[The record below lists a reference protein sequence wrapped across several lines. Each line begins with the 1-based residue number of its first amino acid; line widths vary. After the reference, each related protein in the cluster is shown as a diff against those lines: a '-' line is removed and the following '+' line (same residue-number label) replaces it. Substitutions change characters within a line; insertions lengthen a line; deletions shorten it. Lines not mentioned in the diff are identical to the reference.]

1 MKSKELHV
9 LRDRA
14 ISFDVRE
21 IADYLLDDP
30 RFPVWSGSSRTNQ
43 HHYGTGGLIVH
54 VSEVVDMCLIM
65 QESRYPKVNGR
76 VLFLSALM
84 HDWGKLWDYEPV
96 GIYEPSQIAPE
107 TQWQGTDHKR
117 HIHHISRS
125 AIEWSKAVVLSGKC
139 KDIEDE
145 VSHAILSHH
154 GQRQWGSPV
163 APNTHVAWLLH
174 CCDII
179 SARMN
184 DCGKF
189 DTIASRRVVKEGPC
203 IGE

>member
-1 MKSKELHV
+1 MLKA
-9 LRDRA
+9 LRDKADKLNARK
-14 ISFDVRE
+14 
-21 IADYLLDDP
+21 IADCLLNDP
-30 RFPVWSGSSRTNQ
+30 RFPQWSGSSRTNQ
-43 HHYGTGGLIVH
+43 HHYGTGGLIIH
-54 VSEVVDMCLIM
+54 VSEVVNMCLM
-65 QESRYPKVNGR
+65 MRKNWYPRVNER
-76 VLFLSALM
+76 VLFLAALM

-96 GIYEPSQIAPE
+96 IGSVQVELSDVTSE

-125 AIEWSKAVVLSGKC
+125 AIEWAKAVACSGEC

-154 GQRQWGSPV
+154 GQREWGSPV

-174 CCDII
+174 CCDMI

-184 DCGKF
+184 DCGKI
-189 DTIASRRVVKEGPC
+189 DYVRLRRN
-203 IGE
+203 